1 MNPKTTLALPA
12 SLHTV
17 IWEHLFPGDG
27 MEAAAILIC
36 ARTPGSRTKLLA
48 HDYILIPYEKCSRE
62 ADSLTWPGSYIE
74 DAIDKAQ
81 KENASI
87 ILIHSHPG
95 GLFDFSQADDL
106 SDRDTIPALQNGI
119 DTVHGSAIMTPNGAI
134 LARFYDSR
142 MRSNLLDLV
151 TVAGDNIQYWWSARP
166 EHEVSKR
173 PIAFTG
179 EMTAELGQLTA
190 CVIGVSGTGSL
201 VAEQVARL
209 GFGKVILIDFDIV
222 ERKNLNRII
231 NATEN
236 DADSGR
242 LKVELF
248 VKAITSYRGVGVA
261 HAVPLN
267 ITKREAVIA
276 ASESDVV
283 FSCVD
288 TLAARHIA
296 DLICAS
302 CLIPLFD
309 VGVVIPTR
317 NTKDGFAIADVYGRT
332 DYVFPGG
339 STLGDR
345 GVYNPNSLAEEY
357 LRNASPT
364 SYQDQLNVGYMKGV
378 LEEAP
383 AVITLNMQAASKC
396 VMEFIARAYP
406 FRHDENERY
415 ARHLFSLATCESEYL
430 AESTFNKCGNPVLGK
445 GAQEPLLGLP
455 MLALPRQGVKT

>member
-1 MNPKTTLALPA
+1 MNPRTTLALPA
-12 SLHTV
+12 SLHST

-36 ARTPGSRTKLLA
+36 AKIPGHRTKLLA
-48 HDYILIPYEKCSRE
+48 HDYILVPHAHCVRE
-62 ADSLTWPGSYIE
+62 ADRLTWPGSYIE
-74 DAIDKAQ
+74 DAIDKAE

-95 GLFDFSQADDL
+95 GLFDFSLADNQ
-106 SDRDTIPALQNGI
+106 SDSATIPALQSGI
-119 DTVHGSAIMTPNGAI
+119 DAVHGSAIMIPNGVI
-134 LARFYDSR
+134 LARLYDTR
-142 MRSNLLDLV
+142 MRSKLVDLV
-151 TVAGDNIQYWWSARP
+151 SVAGDNIQYWWSARP
-166 EHEVSKR
+166 EHEVDKR

-209 GFGKVILIDFDIV
+209 GFGKVILIDFDIA

-231 NATEN
+231 YATGN

-248 VKAITSYRGVGVA
+248 AEAITSYRGEGVA

-267 ITKREAVIA
+267 IATREAVIA
-276 ASESDVV
+276 ASESDVL

-288 TLAARHIA
+288 TLAARNIA

-317 NTKDGFAIADVYGRT
+317 NAKSVLAIADVYGRT

-339 STLGDR
+339 STLCDR
-345 GVYNPNSLAEEY
+345 GVYNAGTLAEEY
-357 LRNASPT
+357 LRNASPK
-364 SYQDQLNVGYMKGV
+364 SYQDQLNAGYMKGV

-383 AVITLNMQAASKC
+383 AVISLNMQAAAKC

-406 FRHDENERY
+406 FRHDGNERY
-415 ARHLFSLATCESEYL
+415 ARHLFSLAACESDYF
-430 AESTFNKCGNPVLGK
+430 AESTFDRGSNPLLGR
-445 GAQEPLLGLP
+445 GSQEPLLGLP
-455 MLALPRQGVKT
+455 MFALSRQGVTA